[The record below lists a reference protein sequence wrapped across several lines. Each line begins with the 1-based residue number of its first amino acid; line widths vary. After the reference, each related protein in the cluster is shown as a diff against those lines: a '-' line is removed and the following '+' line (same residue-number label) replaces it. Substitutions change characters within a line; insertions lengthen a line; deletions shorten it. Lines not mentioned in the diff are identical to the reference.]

1 MNIYQ
6 GEYISEGN
14 MKRLRLIIVIV
25 LFSFAAVACTPSMP
39 ETHTPEEIVESRIV
53 ISEVMAG
60 VEGNNNFEFIELH
73 NTGDE
78 IIDLQGWSLWYQLAS
93 DKEQVEIYAWDSPD
107 VIPPHGHYLMG
118 RAGQDLGIVVDAV
131 FEQPLVVT
139 KGGLNL
145 KRADGSIAD
154 ALGWGQVPGA
164 FKEGGAASALQNGF
178 SLERAPGGDEGNG
191 EDTNDNSLDFVLNP
205 NPRPQNSGSPVTPLD
220 RERLSL
226 RLEAPESVKPG
237 EPFEYLLTVAN
248 EISMDVHNVAVR
260 LTIPVQLEIKS
271 TSSEVTIEDSVV
283 SWNIESLGVGEELS
297 VEIIVEAPLSYLTI
311 VGRDYYLSTSEIP
324 GVLFGEPVWTSVE
337 GGALPVGVA
346 RGLLAEKVII
356 EGIATMYTG
365 GFYAGS
371 GAKFYLEDETGGVQ
385 VYVSG
390 AGGKLNVPL
399 GARVRVEGAVEL
411 YRGAVEIVP
420 FDMEYVEIISGDAPW
435 SPLSVSLQQAINDR
449 ETLPGRLVQVDGT
462 ATRIE
467 EFSYSFE
474 IDLVDDE
481 GRLLTLYIDKLTE
494 FNAEL
499 LDVGKRYRA
508 TGIIEVLD
516 AIQRLNPRL
525 QSDLSEIFPPVLQIE
540 ARAPSSIQ
548 SSEEFTVT
556 LTAFNHTE
564 APLTDLHVWSPLPIG
579 GASLE
584 EIHDGGELIEG
595 RVEWRVPELASGQS
609 VSRSYILKAFKDSV
623 QIVTEGYGA
632 SAVEWTEPIESQ
644 PLRVF
649 VGSGVPIWAI
659 QGSGFSSPYKL
670 EEVTT
675 AGVVTGVFPDLGG
688 FWIQEIETDDDVST
702 SAGVFVFVGDL
713 EVAVEIGD
721 MVEVTGQVREVSQ
734 QTQIRIDEGAD
745 LHFLSHGNEPPEV
758 VNLDPPVSDEE
769 SLAYYESQE
778 GMLVQVLGSA
788 VAVSPTSKYGEY
800 SLVLPH
806 HGVERLY
813 RGDDN
818 GMMIMVDDG
827 MAIVHQDRSTLSY
840 VVETGDEVS
849 GCIGPLAYT
858 YGQYKIEPVTEPQI
872 ITVDKPLPALEP
884 TEEDEFSIMTWN
896 VEDLFDII
904 DPHPSN
910 PPRPRRVE
918 YELALTKVANTILA
932 AGVPTVVGLQE
943 VENLGILE
951 DLAVH
956 DALVEYRYQSVLLD
970 GTDSRGIDVGYLVR
984 GDRAEIVRVEQF
996 VAEEGLTSRPPLL
1009 VEIEVATRGEHLKL
1023 YVINNHFSSMSG
1035 GELVTE
1041 PRRVAQ
1047 AAWNV
1052 MIVEGL
1058 LDEEPEAYLAV
1069 IGDLNSYLD
1078 SPPIDVL
1085 REAGLS
1091 HVFEILSE
1099 EDRYTYIFEGVSQ
1112 TLDHILVTPTLWE
1125 RLIRVGVL
1133 HTDADYPPPEPGDT
1147 SPERKSD
1154 HDPVVATFSLAP

>member
-1 MNIYQ
+1 MN
-6 GEYISEGN
+6 
-14 MKRLRLIIVIV
+14 KLRRITVMM
-25 LFSFAAVACTPSMP
+25 LFSFVFVACTPSTP
-39 ETHTPEEIVESRIV
+39 VTDTPEEFIESRIV

-60 VEGNNNFEFIELH
+60 IEGNNNFEFIELH

-78 IIDLQGWSLWYQLAS
+78 IIDLQGWSLWYQLTS

-118 RAGQDLGIVVDAV
+118 RTGQDLGIVVDAE
-131 FEQPLVVT
+131 FDQPLVVT

-145 KRADGSIAD
+145 KRGDGSIAD
-154 ALGWGQVPGA
+154 TLGWGQAPGA
-164 FKEGGAASALQNGF
+164 FTEGGAVSALQNGF

-191 EDTNDNSLDFVLNP
+191 VDTNDNSLDFLLNP
-205 NPRPQNSGSPVTPLD
+205 NPRPQNSGSPITPLGS
-220 RERLSL
+220 ERLSL

-237 EPFEYLLTVAN
+237 DTFEYLLTVAN
-248 EISMDVHNVAVR
+248 ETSMEVHNVAVR
-260 LTIPVQLEIKS
+260 LPIPVQLVIKS
-271 TSSEVTIEDSVV
+271 TSSEVTIEGSVV
-283 SWNIESLGVGEELS
+283 FWNIESLGVGEELL
-297 VEIIVEAPLSYLTI
+297 VEIIVEAPLSYLTV
-311 VGRDYYLSTSEIP
+311 VGRDYYLLTSEIP
-324 GVLFGEPVWTSVE
+324 GVCFGEPVWTSVE

-346 RGLLAEKVII
+346 RGLLAEKVIV

-371 GAKFYLEDETGGVQ
+371 GAKFYLEDQTGGVQ
-385 VYVSG
+385 VYVPS

-399 GARVRVEGAVEL
+399 GSRVRVKGEVQL

-420 FDMEYVEIISGDAPW
+420 YDMEQVEVISSE
-435 SPLSVSLQQAINDR
+435 SPRSPIPVSLRQAVNDR
-449 ETLPGRLVQVDGT
+449 ETLPGRLVQVEGT

-467 EFSYSFE
+467 EFSYSYE
-474 IDLVDDE
+474 IDLVDEE
-481 GRLLTLYIDKLTE
+481 GQLLTLYIDKLTE

-499 LDVGKRYRA
+499 LDVGKRYHA
-508 TGIIEVLD
+508 VGIIEVLD

-548 SSEEFTVT
+548 SRESFTVT

-564 APLTDLHVWSPLPIG
+564 TTLTDLYIWSPLPSE
-579 GASLE
+579 GASLK
-584 EIHDGGELIEG
+584 EIHNGGELIEG
-595 RVEWRVPELASGQS
+595 QVEWVVHQLASGGS
-609 VSRSYILKAFKDSV
+609 VSRSYVLEALEGSE
-623 QIVTEGYGA
+623 QIVTEGYGV
-632 SAVEWTEPIESQ
+632 SAEEWTEPLDTQ

-659 QGSGFSSPYKL
+659 QGVGFNSPYKL

-675 AGVVTGVFPDLGG
+675 SGVVTGVFPGLGG
-688 FWIQEIETDDDVST
+688 FWIQETETDDDVST
-702 SAGVFVFVGDL
+702 SAGVFVFLADL
-713 EVAVEIGD
+713 QLDVEIGD

-734 QTQIRIDEGAD
+734 QTQVRIDEGAD
-745 LHFLSHGNEPPEV
+745 LHFLSHGNEPPEA
-758 VNLDPPVSDEE
+758 VNLDPPVSEE
-769 SLAYYESQE
+769 ISAAYYEALE
-778 GMLVQVLGSA
+778 GMLVQVSDSA
-788 VAVSPTSKYGEY
+788 RAVSPTSKYGEY

-813 RGDDN
+813 RGNEN

-849 GCIGPLAYT
+849 GLMGPLAYT
-858 YGQYKIEPVTEPQI
+858 YGQYKIEPISEPQVN
-872 ITVDKPLPALEP
+872 TKDRPLPALEP
-884 TEEDEFSIMTWN
+884 TKEDEFSVMTWN
-896 VEDLFDII
+896 VENLFDII
-904 DPHPSN
+904 DPHPSS

-951 DLAVH
+951 DLAAH
-956 DALVEYRYQSVLLD
+956 DALAEYRYQPALLD

-1009 VEIEVATRGEHLKL
+1009 VEIEVETRGEALKL

-1052 MIVEGL
+1052 KILGGVIK
-1058 LDEEPEAYLAV
+1058 DDPQAFLAV
-1069 IGDLNSYLD
+1069 IGDLNSYLY

-1085 REAGLS
+1085 REAGLT
-1091 HVFEILSE
+1091 HVFEILPE
-1099 EDRYTYIFEGVSQ
+1099 VDRYTYIFEGVSQ
-1112 TLDHILVTPTLWE
+1112 TLDHILVTPSLWE

-1133 HTDADYPPPEPGDT
+1133 HADADYPPSEPGDT

-1154 HDPVVATFSLAP
+1154 HDPVVATFSLSP